1 MGMTIPFR
9 WMTKR
14 NVLRDYHVILIDY
27 HDLYAAIR
35 NAAPIQPGPRIS
47 VLSILLSAVPED
59 S

>member
-1 MGMTIPFR
+1 MTIPFR

-14 NVLRDYHVILIDY
+14 DVLRDYHVILIDY

-35 NAAPIQPGPRIS
+35 NDTLIRPGPKIF
-47 VLSILLSAVPED
+47 LLTILLSAVPEG